1 MDTIETIIVSV
12 LIVIIG
18 VGSIVSC
25 VRCARGNGIFTH
37 YFQLLVTVSA
47 LVLGILF
54 VDIAFGEKAMNS
66 LFTGVMIGFGLALQP
81 LIKVIVHGFIFD
93 GTQIQKTTREVEI
106 KGIRGRIKTIGML
119 HTWIEDKEGNLVMIS
134 NTIINENPL
143 KVYSLNKF

>member
-12 LIVIIG
+12 LILIVG
-18 VGSIVSC
+18 VGSIASC
-25 VRCARGNGIFTH
+25 IRCARGYGIFSH
-37 YFQLLVTVSA
+37 YFQLFVTISA
-47 LVLGILF
+47 LLLAILF
-54 VDIAFGEKAMNS
+54 VDVAFGEKAMNS
-66 LFTGVMIGFGLALQP
+66 LFTGVMIGLGLALQP

-119 HTWIEDKEGNLVMIS
+119 HTWIEDREGNLFMVS
-134 NTIINENPL
+134 NTTINENPL